1 MSNAQ
6 VVTRGSIHPQSFPG
20 SLHPQSFPD
29 SSHPQSFP
37 DSSHPQS
44 FPDFVRQL
52 SSNRNTIILER
63 KMERHKII
71 YQNNNK
77 GSILQW
83 NCRSLDSNLPF
94 LEQYQNDYHH
104 QVWLQIEYCR
114 IMMSIRLFVPF
125 YTILILKL

>member
-6 VVTRGSIHPQSFPG
+6 VVTRGSIHPQSFPD

-37 DSSHPQS
+37 DSSHPQSFPESSHPQLFPDSLHPQS

-83 NCRSLDSNLPF
+83 NIAGHLIQICHF
-94 LEQYQNDYHH
+94 LNN
-104 QVWLQIEYCR
+104 IK
-114 IMMSIRLFVPF
+114 
-125 YTILILKL
+125 TITNTRFGSK